1 MSFPCL
7 ARRPAPVSLVPA
19 QASRGDHLA
28 SAYRP
33 MHLSRGPRGFTLI
46 ELLVVIAIIAVL
58 IALLLPAVQAA
69 REAAR
74 RIQCTNNLKQIGL
87 ALHNYHSSYDVFP
100 TLAFSVNS
108 LATPTVYNDQNG
120 PSTLL
125 YALGYLE
132 GQNIYNTFNFQAAN
146 VFDVNN
152 STVTNTQIKTFICPS
167 NPYSSVY
174 PYSTNYA
181 ASYGPQFRWDA
192 SSGGLGTGLFAAQVV
207 RGINQVT
214 DGTSNTI
221 AFTEVNTGDN
231 QTPSR
236 NHTEIFRYVSWP
248 SNSPTGNGL
257 DQVATNPL
265 GFAALQQYIQL
276 CDAYRDSAG
285 SAANELDQAAQ
296 YWSLARCHRGAV
308 TSLLLTPNSPHEDCM
323 DISQKNQTVPATNY
337 PIQGPNAA
345 AASRSFHS
353 GGVNVL
359 FADGSVKFIKNSIA
373 PQTWWA
379 LGTKS
384 GGEVIS
390 ADSY

>member
-1 MSFPCL
+1 MLIPSLSGRPEPTS
-7 ARRPAPVSLVPA
+7 RRRHPVAPFIDPRPTDRAPRSPRD
-19 QASRGDHLA
+19 RG
-28 SAYRP
+28 
-33 MHLSRGPRGFTLI
+33 GFTLI

-74 RIQCTNNLKQIGL
+74 RAQCVNNLKQIGL
-87 ALHNYHSSYDVFP
+87 ALHNYHSANDVFP

-108 LATPTVYNDQNG
+108 GIPTVYNDQNG

-132 GQNIYNTFNFQAAN
+132 GQSVYNAFNFS
-146 VFDVNN
+146 VGDVTIAIN
-152 STVTNTQIKTFICPS
+152 STVSNTRINAFICPS
-167 NPYSSVY
+167 NPYSGVY
-174 PYSTNYA
+174 PHSTNYA

-207 RGINQVT
+207 RGLNSIT
-214 DGTSNTI
+214 DGSSNTI
-221 AFTEVNTGDN
+221 AFAEVRTGDSV
-231 QTPSR
+231 TPSR

-257 DQVATNPL
+257 EQVATNPV
-265 GFAALQQYIQL
+265 GYANLQTYIQN

-285 SAANELDQAAQ
+285 SAANELDQASQ
-296 YWSLARCHRGAV
+296 FWSLAQTHRGAA

-323 DISQKNQTVPATNY
+323 DISQKTQTPGATTNY
-337 PIQGPNAA
+337 PAQGPNAA
-345 AASRSFHS
+345 AASRSWHT

-359 FADGSVKFIKNSIA
+359 LADGSVRLIKDSIA
-373 PQTWWA
+373 QQTWWA

-390 ADSY
+390 ADAY